1 MKNPAYPHLKSA
13 VSSAVLD
20 LSLNEPPHLIINEKS
35 INILLHYDIET
46 MKKAMSMIKRNFPK
60 YHFEYKCE
68 INCVSMTIMR
78 KSYYNLNN

>member
-13 VSSAVLD
+13 VESAIPD
-20 LSLNEPPHLIINEKS
+20 LSLNKAPHLIINEKS
-35 INILLHYDIET
+35 IDVALHYDIET

-68 INCVSMTIMR
+68 INCVSITIMR
-78 KSYYNLNN
+78 KAYYELNN